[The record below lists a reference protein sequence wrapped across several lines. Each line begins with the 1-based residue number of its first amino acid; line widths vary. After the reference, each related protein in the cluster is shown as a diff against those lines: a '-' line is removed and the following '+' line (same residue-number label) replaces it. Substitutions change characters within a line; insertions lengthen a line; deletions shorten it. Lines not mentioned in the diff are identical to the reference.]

1 MMNSEKPKKP
11 VDRHSGES
19 RNPGFPVKT
28 GTQALRWFPTF
39 VGTTP
44 GRRFSPV
51 RRLFTK
57 PSMMGKPKKQDLR
70 MFFCSLILAFPNI
83 PIFQYSNIPAI
94 GFERAK
100 Q

>member
-1 MMNSEKPKKP
+1 MMNSEKPKQP

-19 RNPGFPVKT
+19 RNPVISDKYENT
-28 GTQALRWFPTF
+28 GD
-39 VGTTP
+39 
-44 GRRFSPV
+44 RFSPV

-70 MFFCSLILAFPNI
+70 MFFCSLIFAFPNI
-83 PIFQYSNIPAI
+83 PIFEYSNIPAI